1 MTEAPKEFARGLES
15 GQFVPCFQPVV
26 WLRSGEVADFEV
38 LARWQHPQ
46 VGTIPP
52 DTFVPMAEAG
62 GWIGE
67 LMAVLAR
74 QAFQAATA
82 LPYSIRLSLNISPV
96 QLRDDSL
103 PGQLERLASQ
113 AGFPLEQ
120 VSVEIAE
127 KTLCSNVAQA
137 QAIATRLKALGCG
150 IGLDDFVGESSL
162 RNIESIPLDALKL
175 DRTFVQSMTVQRE
188 SRRIVEAA
196 LALGQSLRI
205 RTVAKGVQTQ
215 EQAEMLFSMGCDLGQ
230 GWLYGEPVALERLA
244 EFAQQRTPPQAGGD
258 RSWMTSLL
266 PASMSPGKRLGQL
279 QAIYDGAPVGLGFVD
294 RQMRLVRVNRRFA
307 EMNGITVEEAIGHTI
322 PEVLPELYSLI
333 DPYLKRALAGE
344 SSSDAE
350 IAESPEAEGG
360 GRLFRVFLEP
370 ARDEAGG
377 VAAVSL
383 ALIDVTARKKAE

>member
-46 VGTIPP
+46 VGSIPP

-82 LPYSIRLSLNISPV
+82 LPYNIRLSLNASTV

-103 PGQLERLASQ
+103 PGLLERLASQ

-120 VSVEIAE
+120 VSIEIAE
-127 KTLCSNVAQA
+127 KALCSDAAQV
-137 QAIATRLKALGCG
+137 QAIARRLKALGCG
-150 IGLDDFVGESSL
+150 IDLDDFSGEASL
-162 RNIESIPLDALKL
+162 RHIESLPLDALKL

-188 SRRIVEAA
+188 SRRMVEAA
-196 LALGQSLRI
+196 LAIGQSLRL

-230 GWLYGEPVALERLA
+230 GWLYGEPVALDRLA
-244 EFAQQRTPPQAGGD
+244 EFTQQRTPAPATGD
-258 RSWMTSLL
+258 RSWMTTLL
-266 PASMSPGKRLGQL
+266 PASMSAGKRLAQL
-279 QAIYDGAPVGLGFVD
+279 QAIYDGAPVGLGFMD
-294 RQMRLVRVNRRFA
+294 RQLRLVRVNHRFA
-307 EMNGITVEEAIGHTI
+307 EMSGITVEEAVGHTLA
-322 PEVLPELYSLI
+322 EVLPELYSLVE
-333 DPYLKRALAGE
+333 PSVKRVLAGE
-344 SSSDAE
+344 SVSDAE
-350 IAESPEAEGG
+350 IAESRDAEGG
-360 GRLFRVFLEP
+360 GRVFRVFLEP

-377 VAAVSL
+377 IAAVSF
-383 ALIDVTARKKAE
+383 ALIDITARNRAE